1 MIRRSFT
8 KEFKVEA
15 CKMVTI
21 QGQSVR
27 ETAKNLGLSAAVL
40 CRWIRESKRPE
51 AGIPFPEGVKEESRV
66 RELEVEVKRL
76 RLEREIL
83 KKAMAY
89 FVEAP
94 K

>member
-15 CKMVTI
+15 CKMVTV
-21 QGQSVR
+21 QGQSIR

-40 CRWIRESKRPE
+40 CRWIRESRSPN
-51 AGIPFPEGVKEESRV
+51 ARMSFPEEVGREKRV
-66 RELEVEVKRL
+66 RELEVKVKRL

-89 FVEAP
+89 FVEVP

>member
-8 KEFKVEA
+8 KEFKAEA
-15 CKMVTI
+15 CKMVTV

-27 ETAKNLGLSAAVL
+27 ETAKNLGLSATVL
-40 CRWIRESKRPE
+40 CRWIRESKSPDAR
-51 AGIPFPEGVKEESRV
+51 IPFLEGVRGENRV

-89 FVEAP
+89 FVEVP